1 MGKFNKCQRVINQQ
15 RRFTQHNSP
24 QCHKCITKAQRGRPK
39 QTRMTLNTIESYCH
53 PQWQLPDRKMCLIP
67 HLAPLT
73 ALSCSIVNPTKRS
86 LQRAMKAISRRSYLF
101 STHPLTHKHTAS
113 HWRIR
118 PFLSSSSLLYILH
131 GSDCSFFR
139 TGAYG
144 ADGCEFKVSWSLAE
158 VMEGYLWL
166 YIFGLA
172 GLPWRWRIKHRS
184 CLSARMMQCS
194 ARRHDSIT

>member
-1 MGKFNKCQRVINQQ
+1 MKYYSFIYIIKSECKIFTKRVYVTQSTQQGHNKGQ
-15 RRFTQHNSP
+15 
-24 QCHKCITKAQRGRPK
+24 RPK
-39 QTRMTLNTIESYCH
+39 QKGMTNIIEYYCH
-53 PQWQLPDRKMCLIP
+53 PQWQLQDTEMRLIP
-67 HLAPLT
+67 HLEPFPL
-73 ALSCSIVNPTKRS
+73 LSSSIVNPTNRS
-86 LQRAMKAISRRSYLF
+86 LQRAMKAISRRSYLC
-101 STHPLTHKHTAS
+101 STHPPTHKHTAS
-113 HWRIR
+113 HWWTR
-118 PFLSSSSLLYILH
+118 PFLRTSSLLYILH
-131 GSDCSFFR
+131 ADACSFFR
-139 TGAYG
+139 RGAYG

>member
-1 MGKFNKCQRVINQQ
+1 M
-15 RRFTQHNSP
+15 
-24 QCHKCITKAQRGRPK
+24 
-39 QTRMTLNTIESYCH
+39 MLNIIEYYCH
-53 PQWQLPDRKMCLIP
+53 PRWQLLDAKMCLLP
-67 HLAPLT
+67 HLAPLPV
-73 ALSCSIVNPTKRS
+73 LSSSVVYPTKHS
-86 LQRAMKAISRRSYLF
+86 LQRAMKAISRRSYLC
-101 STHPLTHKHTAS
+101 STHPPTHKHTAS
-113 HWRIR
+113 HWWIQ
-118 PFLSSSSLLYILH
+118 PFLSTSSLLTFCIW
-131 GSDCSFFR
+131 SSCSFFR
-139 TGAYG
+139 WGAYG